1 MAFRP
6 EIDSAADLGPNAAKR
21 GNEIY
26 IRCRFYGGPGWDGTG
41 DFFPAIAPIISI
53 STAYKTPVAPEV
65 LVSRCITENQHIA
78 KRIALPFS
86 TRTNGGILT
95 KFITSFR

>member
-1 MAFRP
+1 MSRMSEFGLYNKGDPKKYWKYIIVCQIYYRP
-6 EIDSAADLGPNAAKR
+6 
-21 GNEIY
+21 
-26 IRCRFYGGPGWDGTG
+26 
-41 DFFPAIAPIISI
+41 
-53 STAYKTPVAPEV
+53 YKTPVAPEV

-78 KRIALPFS
+78 KHIALPIS